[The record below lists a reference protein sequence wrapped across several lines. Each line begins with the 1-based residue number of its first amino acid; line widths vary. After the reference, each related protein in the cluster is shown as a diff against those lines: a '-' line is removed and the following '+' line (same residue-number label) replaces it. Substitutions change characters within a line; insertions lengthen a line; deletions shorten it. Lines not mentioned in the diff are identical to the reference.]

1 MPFTALPAMLGR
13 APLCA
18 QCARAARR
26 ATTATS
32 FSTTTS
38 RSFSQLTTTTRRT
51 TVPARS
57 LSLQQTRL
65 FSLSSRLST
74 PARSQPASSSSSE
87 TSSPSAGTSD
97 APQGPPSFYALFPK
111 TFPLGGP
118 PVGPFHVDIR
128 ALRTEFLQLQA
139 AAHPDFHHSAG
150 ASSDASTSDSGAG
163 HSSAR
168 ARAEALSSLI
178 NEAYRTLASPLLRAQ
193 YLLRQRFDVDL
204 ANDESTLSGGSGKDM
219 ELLMAVLEVREEI
232 EGAKSEEDL
241 DPVREANNTR
251 MKASEE
257 VLSDAFRADDAAV
270 AQREAVRLR
279 YWVNIDDALRNWE
292 RGKDIVLEH

>member
-1 MPFTALPAMLGR
+1 M
-13 APLCA
+13 
-18 QCARAARR
+18 
-26 ATTATS
+26 
-32 FSTTTS
+32 
-38 RSFSQLTTTTRRT
+38 
-51 TVPARS
+51 
-57 LSLQQTRL
+57 
-65 FSLSSRLST
+65 SSRLSP
-74 PARSQPASSSSSE
+74 PARGQPASSSFSPASS
-87 TSSPSAGTSD
+87 SSPSPATSD

-111 TFPLGGP
+111 TFPLGAP
-118 PVGPFHVDIR
+118 PVGPFHVDVR

-150 ASSDASTSDSGAG
+150 GGAASEASSSGNG

-204 ANDESTLSGGSGKDM
+204 ANDESTLQGGGNNKDM

-232 EGAKSEEDL
+232 EQAKSEEDL
-241 DPVREANNTR
+241 DPVRDANNVR
-251 MKASEE
+251 MKASEA
-257 VLSDAFRADDAAV
+257 VLADAFKADDAA
-270 AQREAVRLR
+270 AARREAVRLR